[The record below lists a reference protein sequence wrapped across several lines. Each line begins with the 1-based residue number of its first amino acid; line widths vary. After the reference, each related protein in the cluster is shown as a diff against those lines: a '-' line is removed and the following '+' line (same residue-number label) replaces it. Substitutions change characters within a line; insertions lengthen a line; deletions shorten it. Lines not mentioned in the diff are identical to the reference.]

1 MGRSSFSLFAA
12 ADRIRGWRH
21 AAAGLLLALLA
32 AGATAAEREPLRVMT
47 DYWPP
52 FRMAAEGGRIVGL
65 DMDLLAEL
73 ERRTGLR
80 FEVHR
85 APWARGLAA
94 LQSGSADLMTGLAR
108 TPERE
113 RYIDYLAQP
122 YYACAPRFYATPELA
137 PQITRY
143 EDLRDHPIGYVL
155 ESAYFEPFDSD
166 KQLQKSG
173 VNNETQLLQ
182 MLTLGRLQLVIG
194 TDCQVD
200 YELRDP
206 QLAQRIVRTRYQ
218 PDSRTELFIG
228 FSRQRPLT
236 AERKLIAD
244 ALQQMIADG
253 WLQHAASQYQ
263 PRANGGR

>member
-1 MGRSSFSLFAA
+1 MLRRSFARFPLFA
-12 ADRIRGWRH
+12 R
-21 AAAGLLLALLA
+21 AGHYSRLGVGLLLLAL
-32 AGATAAEREPLRVMT
+32 AGVGAAAERAPLRVMT

-52 FRMAAEGGRIVGL
+52 FRIAGEGDRITGL

-73 ERRTGLR
+73 ERRTGLH

-108 TPERE
+108 TAERE
-113 RYIDYLAQP
+113 HYIDYLAEP
-122 YYACAPRFYATPELA
+122 YYACAPRLYATKDMA
-137 PQITRY
+137 GQVNSY
-143 EDLRDHPIGYVL
+143 DDLRTHTIGYVL

-166 KQLQKSG
+166 KKLKKFG
-173 VNNETQLLQ
+173 VSNETQLLQ

-206 QLAQRIVRTRYQ
+206 QLAQRITKTRYQ
-218 PDSRTELFIG
+218 PDSRTDLYIG
-228 FSRQRPLT
+228 FSRQRPLGS
-236 AERKLIAD
+236 ERQLIEA
-244 ALQQMIADG
+244 ALRQMLSEG
-253 WLQHAASQYQ
+253 WMQRAASRYQ
-263 PRANGGR
+263 PGP

>member
-1 MGRSSFSLFAA
+1 MHLHPFPRFAVLVHA
-12 ADRIRGWRH
+12 WRCRRLG
-21 AAAGLLLALLA
+21 AGLLMLLLA
-32 AGATAAEREPLRVMT
+32 AASGADERAPLRVMT

-52 FRMAAEGGRIVGL
+52 FRIEGPDGHISGL

-73 ERRTGLR
+73 QRRTGLR

-94 LQSGSADLMTGLAR
+94 LQSGAADLMTGLAR

-113 RYIDYLAQP
+113 RYIDYLPQP
-122 YYACAPRFYATPELA
+122 YYACAPRLYSTPEMA
-137 PQITRY
+137 PRIARY
-143 EDLRDHPIGYVL
+143 EDLRGPTIGYVL

-166 KQLQKSG
+166 TQLNKFG

-206 QLAQRIVRTRYQ
+206 QLASHIVRTRFQ
-218 PDSRTELFIG
+218 PDSRTDLYIG
-228 FSRQRPLT
+228 FSHQHPLN
-236 AERKLIAD
+236 AERQLIEE
-244 ALQQMIADG
+244 ALRQLLAEG
-253 WLQHAASQYQ
+253 WVQRAASHYQ
-263 PRANGGR
+263 PPPR